1 MMEWQYCPVVRAQK
15 EKKHVV
21 RALETVGVSIFME
34 DTLSIIQAIT
44 VIANVKENTVSKIGA
59 VA

>member
-1 MMEWQYCPVVRAQK
+1 MGQK
-15 EKKHVV
+15 EC
-21 RALETVGVSIFME
+21 VGVSIFME
-34 DTLSIIQAIT
+34 DTLSIIEAIT

>member
-1 MMEWQYCPVVRAQK
+1 MRWWNDNIAQLLEHEK

-21 RALETVGVSIFME
+21 RALETVG
-34 DTLSIIQAIT
+34 LSIIQAIT